1 MAKILIVDDSPTDLH
16 VVTKIL
22 HKNGF
27 ETVTAENAEAGIAKA
42 KSEQPD
48 LVLMDVVMPGMNGFQ
63 ATRSLSKDA
72 ATSSIPVI
80 ILTTKSMETDKMWG
94 MRQGAKEYLIKPPNE
109 KELITKVKALIGG

>member
-22 HKNGF
+22 NKNGF

-42 KSEQPD
+42 KSEKPD

-80 ILTTKSMETDKMWG
+80 ILTTKNMETDKMWG

-109 KELITKVKALIGG
+109 KELIAKVKSLIGQ